1 MANDLDFGPGYS
13 FDLGKEKDILSRLGQ
28 ELAEQGKVNITPLS
42 QWSFD
47 DRPSAMGL
55 YTRQQIP
62 PDSREAKILEK
73 YGDIRPLT
81 LLANE
86 EELLVSELARLN
98 TILVMLESKEEYRKA
113 AIVLKKIKRIEKR
126 LNDDT

>member
-1 MANDLDFGPGYS
+1 MDDIERLADLV
-13 FDLGKEKDILSRLGQ
+13 L
-28 ELAEQGKVNITPLS
+28 
-42 QWSFD
+42 
-47 DRPSAMGL
+47 
-55 YTRQQIP
+55 
-62 PDSREAKILEK
+62 AKILEK
-73 YGDIRPLT
+73 YGDISPLT

-113 AIVLKKIKRIEKR
+113 AIRLNKIKRIEKR

>member
-1 MANDLDFGPGYS
+1 MDNINI
-13 FDLGKEKDILSRLGQ
+13 DILADLV
-28 ELAEQGKVNITPLS
+28 L
-42 QWSFD
+42 
-47 DRPSAMGL
+47 
-55 YTRQQIP
+55 
-62 PDSREAKILEK
+62 AKILEK
-73 YGDIRPLT
+73 YGDISPLT

-113 AIVLKKIKRIEKR
+113 AIILNKIKRIEKR